1 MQNGPVTPE
10 VSACLWGGR
19 IAWKEER
26 GDFSGVMEMFDVSF
40 FLSDGYMTIHKDQNP
55 LNQTLKTYTFY
66 CMQRIGSIRRTT

>member
-1 MQNGPVTPE
+1 MIHTTTGESQNHSVKPKEARHKRIQKRFCHEVTRMQNGPVTPE

-40 FLSDGYMTIHKDQNP
+40 F
-55 LNQTLKTYTFY
+55 
-66 CMQRIGSIRRTT
+66 